1 MGFRKVG
8 IEAVWLVPWTKD
20 CLTVVAQEPQVATTD
35 WAFAVWCPGGGV
47 VTWGDPRYGGDS
59 RRVQDRLVNVKD
71 ICSTEGAFAA
81 IIDGGTVVTWGHP
94 FFGGDSSVVQHHL
107 TDVEVVVLPT
117 PPLVRNELPVIKP
130 SPNAH
135 FVVTMKL
142 ALITWFGSVMQDIT
156 LFHGIYLA
164 NLNAP

>member
-1 MGFRKVG
+1 MRGELSEPTSFACLPDRDARVIMSGGF
-8 IEAVWLVPWTKD
+8 ISPL
-20 CLTVVAQEPQVATTD
+20 L
-35 WAFAVWCPGGGV
+35 
-47 VTWGDPRYGGDS
+47 
-59 RRVQDRLVNVKD
+59 
-71 ICSTEGAFAA
+71 
-81 IIDGGTVVTWGHP
+81 
-94 FFGGDSSVVQHHL
+94 FFL
-107 TDVEVVVLPT
+107 FNVEVVVLPT